1 MGMKTANRLK
11 VAAIQMVSATDLDKN
26 LDTACRLIEKAKS
39 LGAELV
45 VLPEYFCFMGKTDK
59 DKLKL
64 VEEHGNG
71 EIQRY
76 LSALAREN
84 AIHIVGG
91 SMPIQSSDPLRPLS
105 RCYVYADNGDVL
117 SYYDKVHLFDVNVE
131 DGTRN
136 YRESK
141 HCMPG
146 EEVASFNML
155 GQKAGVAICYDI
167 RFPEMFRQFAQQG
180 CQLIFVPA
188 AFTQVTGE
196 AHWHVLLRARAIE
209 NQVFIIAAA
218 QGGKH
223 QNQRETYGHSCIV
236 SPWGE
241 VIAEHSYGSGVVFAE
256 LDLDKQQELRNE
268 FPVLAHTRL

>member
-1 MGMKTANRLK
+1 MKTVNRLK
-11 VAAIQMVSATDLDKN
+11 VAAIQMVSAADLDKN
-26 LDTACRLIEKAKS
+26 LDVACRLVEKAKS

-45 VLPEYFCFMGKTDK
+45 VLPEYFCFMGNTDK
-59 DKLKL
+59 DKLEL

-71 EIQRY
+71 KIQNR

-84 AIHIVGG
+84 AIHLVGG
-91 SMPIQSSDPLRPLS
+91 SIPIQSPEPLRPFS
-105 RCYVYADNGDVL
+105 RCYVYADTGEEL
-117 SYYDKVHLFDVNVE
+117 SYYDKVHLFDVNVK
-131 DGTRN
+131 DGTGS

-146 EEVASFNML
+146 EEIASFNL
-155 GQKAGVAICYDI
+155 FGRKAGVAICYDI
-167 RFPEMFRQFAQQG
+167 RFPEVFRQFTQQG

-188 AFTQVTGE
+188 AFTQVTGK

-209 NQVFIIAAA
+209 NQVFVIAAA

-241 VIAEHSYGSGVVFAE
+241 VIAEHSYGAGVVFAE